1 MSDNNLNNSES
12 SRKNYNANVC
22 NCEEKTANRNRNTQC
37 RENRPESDR
46 QPRNQTCSCT
56 EKREQ
61 ILKEAEASC
70 GRSDISEA
78 DLQEVYKNACTGKE
92 SVEILKSFSSNKG
105 FRNLLIR
112 QYKEYSS
119 IAKEIELYANQLGYS
134 LEKTSVFAKGMMYM
148 TTAIN
153 TIKDKS
159 DSKLSE
165 IMMQGINM
173 GIISLT
179 KLNNKLSE
187 ENRSC
192 HLADSLLSLLM
203 KNLEEMKLFL

>member
-1 MSDNNLNNSES
+1 M
-12 SRKNYNANVC
+12 
-22 NCEEKTANRNRNTQC
+22 
-37 RENRPESDR
+37 
-46 QPRNQTCSCT
+46 
-56 EKREQ
+56 
-61 ILKEAEASC
+61 I
-70 GRSDISEA
+70 
-78 DLQEVYKNACTGKE
+78 
-92 SVEILKSFSSNKG
+92 
-105 FRNLLIR
+105 
-112 QYKEYSS
+112 
-119 IAKEIELYANQLGYS
+119 
-134 LEKTSVFAKGMMYM
+134 YM